1 MNLKSKSSLMAL
13 HRMVKFLAS
22 GALVLTATAIG
33 AQTPGTSAK
42 RGAAPA
48 SNVSAISTT
57 TPTLSSVAIEGKTVD
72 GKAFTMSS
80 LKGKVVLVLF
90 WSTDCA
96 VCRDKMPE
104 LRSNYAGW
112 SGKPFEVVAVNTN
125 TSMKEFLDYERILSI
140 TVPMKQR
147 FVQLWAGD
155 SSYQDNVGKLSELPI
170 AFVINKAGVVVERYM
185 GRIPAAA
192 WDAISD
198 LL

>member
-48 SNVSAISTT
+48 SNASAISTT

-192 WDAISD
+192 WDTISD

>member
-1 MNLKSKSSLMAL
+1 
-13 HRMVKFLAS
+13 
-22 GALVLTATAIG
+22 
-33 AQTPGTSAK
+33 
-42 RGAAPA
+42 
-48 SNVSAISTT
+48 
-57 TPTLSSVAIEGKTVD
+57 
-72 GKAFTMSS
+72 MSS